1 MLTVTAFA
9 TVLTASRTIQTA
21 GSQQRIPGI
30 SSNRKKSP
38 GYGDAL
44 GDIFNNR
51 TTAGLSPKLA
61 VILSVNN
68 EGKRGPTTQRE
79 RRAASARFRVS
90 QFYDLRD
97 RSAAPMLP
105 AHTIKIIMFPPC
117 LFEPAP
123 FHIALLQVFGVRA
136 RQ

>member
-30 SSNRKKSP
+30 SSNREKAP

-68 EGKRGPTTQRE
+68 EGKRGPTTQRNPTTTTGRLRE
-79 RRAASARFRVS
+79 VQLSEVPPTHTFAS
-90 QFYDLRD
+90 LC
-97 RSAAPMLP
+97 
-105 AHTIKIIMFPPC
+105 FPN
-117 LFEPAP
+117 E
-123 FHIALLQVFGVRA
+123 
-136 RQ
+136 